1 MRSVLKYLLI
11 FIVALVVGIG
21 TAWWALTGTIN
32 LMTIK
37 NGPWRVNLNIG
48 TSQTGMYLKA
58 GVARVGLFALNK
70 SEAVY
75 LVALEDSGGQPL
87 SSNCDYRIVGR
98 DFDARWWSITVYGED
113 FHLIANEKNRYSY
126 FGGAV
131 ARNEKNEWTVKLS
144 SRPQEGNWLP
154 TGNNK
159 QLVLNLRLYRPGES
173 VYRNPDTIE
182 LPRIVKEECR

>member
-1 MRSVLKYLLI
+1 VRSVLKYLLI

-21 TAWWALTGTIN
+21 TAWWALTGIIN
-32 LMTIK
+32 LVTIK

-75 LVALEDSGGQPL
+75 FVALEDSGGQPL
-87 SSNCDYRIVGR
+87 SSNCDYRITGR

-126 FGGAV
+126 FGGAI

-144 SRPQEGNWLP
+144 SKPQEGNWLP
-154 TGNNK
+154 AGDNK

-182 LPRIVKEECR
+182 LPRIVKEECK